1 MKKLLLILLP
11 ITLILVSCLDSE
23 NDEPIL
29 SIGDTHL
36 GGIVFY
42 LDGSGGGLIAAPYD
56 LDGTYEWGCFLTQ
69 VEDGGNLTQIGS

>member
-1 MKKLLLILLP
+1 MKKLLYLLILP
-11 ITLILVSCLDSE
+11 LILFLVSCLDNK

-42 LDGSGGGLIAAPYD
+42 LDGNGGGLIAAPYD
-56 LDGTYEWGCFLTQ
+56 LDGTYEWGCFLTP
-69 VEDGGNLTQIGS
+69 S